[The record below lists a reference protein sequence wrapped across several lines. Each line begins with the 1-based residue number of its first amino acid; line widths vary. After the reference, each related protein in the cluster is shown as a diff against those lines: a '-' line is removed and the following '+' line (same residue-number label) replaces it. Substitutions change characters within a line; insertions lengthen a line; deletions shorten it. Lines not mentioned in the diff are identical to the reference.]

1 MGFRE
6 FQKYIG
12 PKVKHRKKG
21 GSMKIKNMPSGPLMV
36 NTYLVYDEDDK
47 KGFIVD
53 PGGYNRQ
60 LTQEV
65 IDRGLDV
72 KYIIL
77 THGHCDHIG
86 GVNEHL
92 SDFPGAKV
100 VVSVGDQKMIQ
111 SPTLNMSPMVFE
123 KEVIVVPDIIVT
135 QGDTLQVGG
144 MNLKFLMTPGHTPGG
159 MCILVDDTLF
169 SGDTLFYGSIGRTDF
184 PGSSFEKLSESIH
197 GQLFVLPDSIKV
209 YPGHMGTTTIGFE
222 KRNNPFV

>member
-1 MGFRE
+1 MN
-6 FQKYIG
+6 
-12 PKVKHRKKG
+12 
-21 GSMKIKNMPSGPLMV
+21 IKNMPSGPLMV
-36 NTYLVYDEDDK
+36 NTYLVYNEDDK

-65 IDRGLDV
+65 IDKGVDV
-72 KYIIL
+72 EYIIL

-100 VVSVGDQKMIQ
+100 VISFGDQKMIQ
-111 SPTLNMSPMVFE
+111 SAKLNMSPMVFE
-123 KEVIVVPDIIVT
+123 KEVIVVPDIVVR
-135 QGDTLQVGG
+135 QGDTLQVGA

-159 MCILVDDTLF
+159 MCILVDDILF

-184 PGSSFEKLSESIH
+184 PGSSFEQLSESIH
-197 GQLFVLPDSIKV
+197 GQLFVLPDNTKV

>member
-1 MGFRE
+1 
-6 FQKYIG
+6 
-12 PKVKHRKKG
+12 
-21 GSMKIKNMPSGPLMV
+21 MKIKNMPSGPLMV

-65 IDRGLDV
+65 IDKGLDV

-92 SDFPGAKV
+92 TDFPGAKV
-100 VVSVGDQKMIQ
+100 VISVGDQKMIQ
-111 SPTLNMSPMVFE
+111 SPKLNMSPMVFE
-123 KEVIVVPDIIVT
+123 KEVIVVPDIIVK

-197 GQLFVLPDSIKV
+197 GQLFALPDSIKV

>member
-1 MGFRE
+1 
-6 FQKYIG
+6 
-12 PKVKHRKKG
+12 
-21 GSMKIKNMPSGPLMV
+21 MKIKNMPSGPLMV

-65 IDRGLDV
+65 IDKGLDV

-92 SDFPGAKV
+92 TDFPGAKV
-100 VVSVGDQKMIQ
+100 VISVGDQKMIQ
-111 SPTLNMSPMVFE
+111 SPKLNMSPMVFE
-123 KEVIVVPDIIVT
+123 KEVIVVPDIIVK

>member
-1 MGFRE
+1 M
-6 FQKYIG
+6 I
-12 PKVKHRKKG
+12 
-21 GSMKIKNMPSGPLMV
+21 IKNMPSGPLMV
-36 NTYLVYDEDDK
+36 NTYLVYDEEDK

-60 LTQEV
+60 LTQVV
-65 IDRGLDV
+65 IDQGVDV

-92 SDFPGAKV
+92 NDFPGAKV
-100 VVSVGDQKMIQ
+100 VISVGDQKMVQ
-111 SPTLNMSPMVFE
+111 SPKLNMSPMVFE
-123 KEVIVVPDIIVT
+123 KEVIVVPDIIVK
-135 QGDTLQVGG
+135 QGDTLQVGA

-197 GQLFVLPDSIKV
+197 GQLFVLPDNIKV